1 MEEFFFLDR
10 SSMEMSEED
19 ELSNYFVVFLVGLE
33 KSSSSSY
40 ILLAQGH
47 CLLTL
52 ANVLTTRKKIIV
64 TYPTSKSTKCPGK
77 QDRTFFAP

>member
-33 KSSSSSY
+33 NSSSSSY

-52 ANVLTTRKKIIV
+52 ANVLTTR
-64 TYPTSKSTKCPGK
+64 
-77 QDRTFFAP
+77 